1 MGSENLI
8 NNSDSLIEL
17 LAAQCSDLER
27 LLALAKD
34 ETEAAREGK
43 FTRIWDIVTERSVIG
58 KRLETFHQQIAE
70 LRNSLEA
77 RGENIGRYDITGRV
91 IELANLTLL
100 QDQQTHLLLA
110 DTREATLEDLRELE
124 KGQISTNAYLR
135 QPSRGLSYDRSF

>member
-1 MGSENLI
+1 MGSENLVK
-8 NNSDSLIEL
+8 NSDSLIEL

-77 RGENIGRYDITGRV
+77 RGENVHRYNITGRV

-100 QDQQTHLLLA
+100 QDQETHLLLA
-110 DTREATLEDLRELE
+110 DTRETTLEDLRELE
-124 KGQISTNAYLR
+124 KGQLGTNAYLR
-135 QPSRGLSYDRSF
+135 QPTRGLSYDQSF